1 MYNKHDCNGNLF
13 VDSPMRGEKI
23 ASSRS
28 LRSREWHLKPK
39 TNHLEYLYLLCLNV
53 YMLSQSLL
61 DLVEFS

>member
-1 MYNKHDCNGNLF
+1 MYNKHDCNGNIF

-23 ASSRS
+23 ASSRR
-28 LRSREWHLKPK
+28 LRSSKYLLKTK
-39 TNHLEYLYLLCLNV
+39 TNHLEYSYLLCLNV